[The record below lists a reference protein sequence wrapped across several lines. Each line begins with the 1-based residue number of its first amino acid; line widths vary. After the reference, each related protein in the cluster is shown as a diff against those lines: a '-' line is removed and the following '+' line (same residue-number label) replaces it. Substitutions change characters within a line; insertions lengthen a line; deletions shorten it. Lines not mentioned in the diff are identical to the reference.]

1 MILAIGGKEYKTGK
15 VLIQNGGNGRGSWLG
30 IIDHFVLFET
40 PSRPGAREITSSAIS
55 VGDGEGPAPL
65 LLLLLR
71 TRIIKKESE

>member
-1 MILAIGGKEYKTGK
+1 MAAEYKTGT

-30 IIDHFVLFET
+30 LSHFVLFET

-55 VGDGEGPAPL
+55 VGDGEGSAP
-65 LLLLLR
+65 LLLR

>member
-1 MILAIGGKEYKTGK
+1 MAAEYKTGT

-30 IIDHFVLFET
+30 LSHFVLFET

-55 VGDGEGPAPL
+55 VGATGRGSAP
-65 LLLLLR
+65 LLLR